1 MPFLTEEL
9 WQRLPRRPND
19 KTESIVIAEYPEFDA
34 SYHSPDA
41 EAAYELVLDCSRGIR
56 SLMAEYSIKEDG
68 EAYVQALD
76 VELGKTANAQQAA
89 IRTLAGKGLT
99 KLEILAVDAPKP
111 RGCAVFP
118 VSASATVFVHVQG
131 RIDIDQ
137 EIEKAQARLASAKA
151 AQARQEKIVG
161 AMQGSASG
169 AVVEGERRK
178 LKDAGAETSALEAA
192 LEQFQALKV
201 EA

>member
-19 KTESIVIAEYPEFDA
+19 QTASIVIAEYPEFDA
-34 SYHSPDA
+34 SYHSPQA

-68 EAYVQALD
+68 QAYVQALD
-76 VELGKTANAQQAA
+76 VESERTADAQQAA

-99 KLEILAVDAPKP
+99 TLEILTVDAPKP

-118 VSASATVFVHVQG
+118 VSASAAVFVHVQG
-131 RIDIDQ
+131 RIDVDQ
-137 EIEKAQARLASAKA
+137 EIEKAQARLASARSV
-151 AQARQEKIVG
+151 QAKQEKIVG
-161 AMQGSASG
+161 AMQGSASE
-169 AVVEGERRK
+169 AVVEAERKK
-178 LKDAGAETSALEAA
+178 LKDAGAEASALQAA
-192 LEQFQALKV
+192 LEQFLTLKL